1 MADTQNSNGN
11 SAAALP
17 RLLERYRTEVN
28 PVLTREFGYSN
39 PFQVPSLDKIVVNI
53 GLGEGIEN
61 SNAIVAA
68 TQDIATI
75 TGQKPVINRARK
87 SIANF
92 KLREGMSVGV
102 SVTLRSH
109 RMWQFFDRLVNIALP
124 RVRDFRGIN
133 PNSFDGNGNYSLGLS
148 EQVVFPEINYNEI
161 DKLRGLQIVVV
172 TSARTDEEGRRLLA
186 LLGMPFIGRR

>member
-1 MADTQNSNGN
+1 MADTRNSNGN
-11 SAAALP
+11 PTAALP

-53 GLGEGIEN
+53 GLGEAIEN

-109 RMWQFFDRLVNIALP
+109 RMWQFFDRLVNVALP

-161 DKLRGLQIVVV
+161 DKLRGLQIVVA
-172 TSARTDEEGRRLLA
+172 TTARNDEEGRRLLA

>member
-11 SAAALP
+11 HTAALP

>member
-11 SAAALP
+11 PTAALP

-109 RMWQFFDRLVNIALP
+109 RMWQFFDRLVNVALP

>member
-11 SAAALP
+11 SVAALP

-161 DKLRGLQIVVV
+161 DKLRGLQVVVV